1 MDLSKL
7 TPAIDFHVHFV
18 PQVYR
23 DALAA
28 AGIDRPDGMPGI
40 PAWSE
45 DEALAFMG
53 RFGIGKSILSISS
66 PGLFFGDLAA
76 THQLARSVNDE
87 GAALCRRHP
96 DQFGF
101 FASLPIPDVAASLLE
116 IDRAFD
122 ELGASGVVLMSNY
135 GGVYTGDPAFE
146 PIFEALDKRNAVVF
160 LHPTAPRHAGPEDVP
175 FPPPLFEFLFDTTR
189 AVTTLIFSRRL
200 ETYKNVQLI
209 VAHAGAVLPG
219 LADRIDAVGNRLVKS
234 DGGPVLVIDQLK
246 RLYYELGGFPAPHHL
261 AALRSLVSDEQL
273 VWGTDWPHTL
283 EPMIQ
288 KSQKALMEPGQ
299 LSPHAID
306 DARVHNAR
314 KLLKMAAPGNYN

>member
-18 PQVYR
+18 PQAYR

-28 AGIDRPDGMPGI
+28 AGIERPDGMPGI

-45 DEALAFMG
+45 EEALAFMG
-53 RFGIGKSILSISS
+53 RFAIEKSILSISS

-76 THQLARSVNDE
+76 TRQLARIVNDE

-101 FASLPIPDVAASLLE
+101 FASLPIPDVAASLVE

-122 ELGASGVVLMSNY
+122 ELGASGIILMSNY
-135 GGVYTGDPAFE
+135 GGVYIGDPAFE
-146 PIFEALDKRNAVVF
+146 PIFDALDKRRAIVF
-160 LHPTAPRHAGPEDVP
+160 LHPTSPRHVGPEDVP

-189 AVTTLIFSRRL
+189 AVSTLIFSRRL
-200 ETYKNVQLI
+200 ETCMNMQLI
-209 VAHAGAVLPG
+209 VAHAGAVLPS

-234 DGGPVLVIDQLK
+234 EGGPFLVIEQLK

-261 AALRSLVSDEQL
+261 AALRTLASDDQL
-273 VWGTDWPHTL
+273 LWGTDWPHTL
-283 EPMIQ
+283 ETMIQ
-288 KSQKALMEPGQ
+288 KSQNALIDSGQ
-299 LSPHAID
+299 LSPQAID
-306 DARVHNAR
+306 AARLHNAR
-314 KLLKMAAPGNYN
+314 RLLKAAAPGNHN